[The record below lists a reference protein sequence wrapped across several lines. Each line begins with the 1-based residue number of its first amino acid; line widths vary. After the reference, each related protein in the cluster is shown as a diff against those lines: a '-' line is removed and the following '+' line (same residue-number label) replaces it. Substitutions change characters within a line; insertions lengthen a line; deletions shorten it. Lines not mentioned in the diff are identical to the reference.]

1 MFSLT
6 LYKYYI
12 KVLRKIQILKRLLF
26 FSPCRTGCF
35 SVQATKPSHLYTA
48 RGSAVKVSINSNHN
62 EFSERTFGFLFFLL
76 SILILYQKFRTFSR
90 FKDSKFLITKINTFP
105 QREITSFCYI

>member
-6 LYKYYI
+6 LYIYYI
-12 KVLRKIQILKRLLF
+12 KVLRKFQILKRLLF

-62 EFSERTFGFLFFLL
+62 EFSERTLDFSFSYFLYLYYIKNLELFQDLK
-76 SILILYQKFRTFSR
+76 ILNF
-90 FKDSKFLITKINTFP
+90 
-105 QREITSFCYI
+105 